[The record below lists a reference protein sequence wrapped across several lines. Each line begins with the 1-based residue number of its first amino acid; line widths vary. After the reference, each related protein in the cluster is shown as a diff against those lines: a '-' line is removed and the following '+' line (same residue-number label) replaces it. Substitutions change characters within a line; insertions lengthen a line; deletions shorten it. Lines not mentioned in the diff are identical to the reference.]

1 MRSRFVLLCLGILL
15 LFAAGCNMPQR
26 PVIQPTETLPEQIEE
41 TAVPTEEPT
50 PLPPQE
56 KIAFMPSDEVPGITE
71 NITRALASV
80 CGETYE
86 CRTIAAEEEIGDDTD
101 FVILAKEPTALSALT
116 QRYPNT
122 QFILVS
128 APQTDHENAW
138 TIQYDEAFLPFLAG
152 LATAENANDWRSAG
166 LIPNDSLIWGS
177 HAEEAFL
184 NGAHYLCG
192 NCRSV
197 MAPYV
202 EFPLAVSLPGDSSPE
217 SWMAHFDEAQN
228 SIIYTVFIADEAV
241 SEPLLQKLVSQNVQ
255 MLGVS
260 APPAGLENNWLAA
273 INLDWSGTLQQIIAR
288 SDAGEHQGTMG
299 VVLSITPGLLRESFS
314 DGKAGVLRHAYA
326 DLLSGKLSPYTP
338 TTSYTE

>member
-1 MRSRFVLLCLGILL
+1 MYSRFVLVCLGVIT
-15 LFAAGCNMPQR
+15 LFVAGCNMPQR
-26 PVIQPTETLPEQIEE
+26 PVIQPTETIPEQIDE
-41 TAVPTEEPT
+41 TEVPTEEPT

-56 KIAFMPSDEVPGITE
+56 KIAFIPSDEVPGITE
-71 NITRALASV
+71 NITRALTFV

-86 CRTIAAEEEIGDDTD
+86 CRTITSEEEIGEDTD
-101 FVILAKEPTALSALT
+101 FVIYAKEPTALSALT
-116 QRYPNT
+116 IRYPRT

-128 APQTDHENAW
+128 DPRTEYENAW
-138 TIQYDEAFLPFLAG
+138 TVQYDEGFLPFLAG
-152 LATAENANDWRSAG
+152 LATASNARDWRSAG
-166 LIPNDSLIWGS
+166 LIPSDSLIWGS

-202 EFPLAVSLPGDSSPE
+202 EFPLAISLPGDSSPE
-217 SWMAHFDEAQN
+217 SWIARFDEAQN
-228 SIIYTVFIADEAV
+228 SIIYTVFLADEAI
-241 SEPLLQKLVSQNVQ
+241 SESLLQKLVSQNVQ

-260 APPAGLENNWLAA
+260 TPPAGLENNWLATV
-273 INLDWSGTLQQIIAR
+273 NLDWSGTLQQIIAR

-299 VVLSITPGLLRESFS
+299 VALSITPGFLRESFS
-314 DGKAGVLRHAYA
+314 DGKANVLRHAYS
-326 DLLSGKLSPYTP
+326 DLLSGKLSSYTP

>member
-1 MRSRFVLLCLGILL
+1 MQSRFVLLCLGFLA
-15 LFAAGCNMPQR
+15 LFVAGCNLPQR
-26 PVIQPTETLPEQIEE
+26 PVNQPTETLREQIVE
-41 TAVPTEEPT
+41 TEVPTEEPT

-56 KIAFMPSDEVPGITE
+56 KIAFIPSDEVPGITE
-71 NITRALASV
+71 NITRALNSV
-80 CGETYE
+80 CSETYE
-86 CRTIAAEEEIGDDTD
+86 CRTITSEEEIGEDTD
-101 FVILAKEPTALSALT
+101 FVIYAKEPTALSALT
-116 QRYPNT
+116 QRYPQT

-138 TIQYDEAFLPFLAG
+138 TIQYDEGFFPFLAG
-152 LATAENANDWRSAG
+152 LATASNARDWRSAG
-166 LIPNDSLIWGS
+166 LIPSDSLIWGS

-202 EFPLAVSLPGDSSPE
+202 EFPLAISLPGDSSPE
-217 SWMAHFDEAQN
+217 SWITRFDEAQN
-228 SIIYTVFIADEAV
+228 SIIYTVFIADEV
-241 SEPLLQKLVSQNVQ
+241 ISESLLQKLISLNVQ

-260 APPAGLENNWLAA
+260 APPVWLENNWLAA
-273 INLDWSGTLQQIIAR
+273 ISMDWSGTLQQIIAR

-299 VVLSITPGLLRESFS
+299 VVLSITPGYLRESFS
-314 DGKAGVLRHAYA
+314 DGKANVLRHAYA

>member
-1 MRSRFVLLCLGILL
+1 MRSRLVLLCLGIMVLL
-15 LFAAGCNMPQR
+15 AAGCNMPQR
-26 PVIQPTETLPEQIEE
+26 QVIQPTETLPEQIEE

-56 KIAFMPSDEVPGITE
+56 KIAFIPSDEVPGITE
-71 NITRALASV
+71 NITRALNSV

-86 CRTIAAEEEIGDDTD
+86 CRTIKTEEEIGDDTD
-101 FVILAKEPTALSALT
+101 FVIFAKEPTALSSLT
-116 QRYPNT
+116 QRYPQT

-128 APQTDHENAW
+128 APRTDHENAW

-152 LATAENANDWRSAG
+152 LATVSNARDWRSAG
-166 LIPNDSLIWGS
+166 LIPSDSVIWGS

-202 EFPLAVSLPGDSSPE
+202 EFPLAVSLPEDSSPE
-217 SWMAHFDEAQN
+217 SWSARFDEAQN
-228 SIIYTVFIADEAV
+228 SIIYTAFLSDEAV
-241 SEPLLQKLVSQNVQ
+241 SEPLLQKLVAQNIQ
-255 MLGVS
+255 ILGVS
-260 APPAGLENNWLAA
+260 TPPAGLENNWLAA
-273 INLDWSGTLQQIIAR
+273 INFDWTGTLQQIISR
-288 SDAGEHQGTMG
+288 SDAGERYGTMG
-299 VVLSITPGLLRESFS
+299 AALSITPGFLRESFS